1 MMPGSENSSGEA
13 VPQEPEAAVG
23 FKPLYAQV
31 KDRLIRRLVDGTWPP
46 GMALPSELELA
57 GELKV
62 SQGTVRKALDAM
74 TAAHLLV
81 RRQGRGT
88 FVAEPE
94 ELRILFQFFH
104 LKPDSGEVTF
114 PQSAVLKWGRTAPT
128 ASEAELLGVERT
140 TKVWRIERI
149 RSLGG
154 TPVIV
159 ETITLPTAR
168 FEGFDRLEEI
178 PNNVYQLYSKRWGIT
193 IAQSE
198 ERLKAI
204 PASARDARRL
214 GCAAGEPLLLISR
227 VARDLEGQ
235 PVELRWSRCLTRDI
249 HYTVRLR

>member
-1 MMPGSENSSGEA
+1 MS
-13 VPQEPEAAVG
+13 QEPEAAVG
-23 FKPLYAQV
+23 FRPLYAQV

-46 GMALPSELELA
+46 GMVLPSEFELA
-57 GELKV
+57 SELKV

-94 ELRILFQFFH
+94 ESRILFQFFH

-114 PQSAVLKWGRTAPT
+114 PQSKVLKWGRTSPT
-128 ASEAELLGVERT
+128 ATEAELLGVERA

-149 RSLGG
+149 RSLNDM
-154 TPVIV
+154 PVIV
-159 ETITLPTAR
+159 ETITLPIAR
-168 FEGFDRLEEI
+168 FGGFDELEAI
-178 PNNVYQLYSKRWGIT
+178 PNNVYELYSKRWGIT

-204 PASARDARRL
+204 PASARDARQL
-214 GCAAGEPLLLISR
+214 GCGAGEPLLLISR

-249 HYTVRLR
+249 HYAVRLK